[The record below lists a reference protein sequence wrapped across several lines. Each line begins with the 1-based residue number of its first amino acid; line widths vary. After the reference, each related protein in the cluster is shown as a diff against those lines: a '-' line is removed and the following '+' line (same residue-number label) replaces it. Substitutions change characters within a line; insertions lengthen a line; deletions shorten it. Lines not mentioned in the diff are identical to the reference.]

1 MPMFPPSS
9 RYAKASTYQSLL
21 PDGRIVTALVIP
33 GPRAAVPIGYHP
45 RLVGDRL
52 DLIAVRY
59 LNDPT
64 GFWRLCGANNSI
76 VAGALEQ
83 RALIGVPAVGS

>member
-1 MPMFPPSS
+1 MFTPAS
-9 RYAKASTYQSLL
+9 RYYNATTYQATL
-21 PDGRIVTALVIP
+21 PDGGVATAIVIP
-33 GPRAAVPIGYHP
+33 APRFPPPVGFHPRA
-45 RLVGDRL
+45 VGDRL

-64 GFWRLCGANNSI
+64 GFWRLCDANNAI

-83 RALIGVPAVGS
+83 RALIGVPAVGSR